1 MRFNTPP
8 SSPFFER
15 DDMIPD
21 DGEEDELVYV
31 GDGMS
36 NKKGNSIGFSIETS
50 HDKVLVN

>member
-15 DDMIPD
+15 DDMIADEPD

-31 GDGMS
+31 GDGMATITKQ
-36 NKKGNSIGFSIETS
+36 NNFR
-50 HDKVLVN
+50 DDF

>member
-21 DGEEDELVYV
+21 EPDDGEEDELVYV
-31 GDGMS
+31 GDGTQTKTNNQQIQM
-36 NKKGNSIGFSIETS
+36 NFNCDFS
-50 HDKVLVN
+50 